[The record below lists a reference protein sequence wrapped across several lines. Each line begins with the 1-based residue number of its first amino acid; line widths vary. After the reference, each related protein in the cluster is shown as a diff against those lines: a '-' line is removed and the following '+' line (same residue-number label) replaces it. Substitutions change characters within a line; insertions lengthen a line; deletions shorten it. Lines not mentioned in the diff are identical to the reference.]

1 MPWCDD
7 CSRFWNPNS
16 LREDGTCP
24 TCDRTLV
31 APGSDPDEDVRTP
44 WHFKLLVGAAVA
56 YLGWRAV
63 QGLGWVVEQL

>member
-16 LREDGTCP
+16 LPAEGTCP
-24 TCDRTLV
+24 TCDRVLV
-31 APGSDPDEDVRTP
+31 APGEAEEEVRTP

-63 QGLGWVVEQL
+63 QGVEWVVERL